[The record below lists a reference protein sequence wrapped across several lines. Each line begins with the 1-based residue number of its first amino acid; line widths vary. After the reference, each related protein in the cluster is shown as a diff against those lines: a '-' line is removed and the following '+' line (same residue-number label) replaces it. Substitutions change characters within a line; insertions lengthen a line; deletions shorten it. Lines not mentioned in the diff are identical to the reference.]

1 MYVSSAA
8 LFFPFTIF
16 NSTNKYQ
23 VLKERKFFTE
33 IQDYER
39 FFFIFTMSRDTY
51 INDNSGRNFK
61 ECRKIIYSKKI

>member
-1 MYVSSAA
+1 MHVSSAA

-23 VLKERKFFTE
+23 VLKERKFFIE

-51 INDNSGRNFK
+51 IKDNSGRNFK
-61 ECRKIIYSKKI
+61 ECRKIIYSKKF